1 MSVRTGKMECGICLY
16 ELGQIRQPVCPSC
29 ARAAIYESRIQQIHG
44 LLEKEQLHKRIDT
57 VVQGASVSD
66 IVPQSP
72 DAQSVDLAESSK
84 KLQISR
90 WKTQTTV
97 IEQRI
102 EDIKEQ
108 QMRLREQIENAK
120 ADNER
125 RRQDCRQR
133 RSEIRKAAFD
143 LKSRK
148 PQLVDPMHSEI
159 KRLHHKLGKVNNRLM
174 EGRVQLCRETANI
187 AGLSLRKR
195 KTTDGKYREDYII
208 AGIHIPNLRELNM
221 ARPEYV
227 SATFTNISR
236 LLMTCCHYL
245 SIRPP
250 SEIVCQQAGMAYP
263 AMLSLQ
269 SSYQTMDGTSTSMA
283 QSSIG
288 SIASSRVLTGRS
300 ARPKF
305 RPLHLEKP
313 LPLLAKED
321 PANYNLFIE
330 GATLLAWN
338 VAWLCKTQGMTGIDS
353 WEDVCSIGKNLW
365 QLFMINGETKDKNAT
380 EQDPRAPRFGQ
391 YSHATS
397 YKSLSSPA
405 MADHMR
411 ASSLPPLA
419 SISDRLKSHLLTE
432 MSGAEWELLDE
443 HEWNDDQDDEQAVL
457 IGSDRR
463 AMESRMGVS
472 FMTAVGDPDES
483 IREDGRGKSSSGW
496 TKLKSRPSEG
506 GNE

>member
-1 MSVRTGKMECGICLY
+1 LSLRIDKMECGICSH
-16 ELGQIRQPVCPSC
+16 ELGQKQQPVCPSC
-29 ARAAIYESRIQQIHG
+29 ARTAIYESRIQQVQG

-57 VVQGASVSD
+57 VIQGASVSD
-66 IVPQSP
+66 IAPRSP

-84 KLQISR
+84 KLQTSR
-90 WKTQTTV
+90 WKTQTAT
-97 IEQRI
+97 IDQRI
-102 EDIKEQ
+102 EQIKEQ
-108 QMRLREQIENAK
+108 QVLLREQIRDAK

-125 RRQDCRQR
+125 RRQAHRQR
-133 RSEIRKAAFD
+133 RSEIRKAASD
-143 LKSRK
+143 LKSRE
-148 PQLVDPMHSEI
+148 PQLVEPLQSDL
-159 KRLHHKLGKVNNRLM
+159 KRLHHKLGKVNNRTM
-174 EGRVQLCRETANI
+174 QGRVQLCRETARI

-195 KTTDGKYREDYII
+195 QTTDGKYREDYTIG
-208 AGIHIPNLRELNM
+208 GIHIPNLHELNM
-221 ARPEYV
+221 ARPDYV

-269 SSYQTMDGTSTSMA
+269 SSYQTMDGTSTNMS
-283 QSSIG
+283 QSTIG
-288 SIASSRVLTGRS
+288 GIASSRILTGRS
-300 ARPKF
+300 ARPKL

-321 PANYNLFIE
+321 PATYNLFIE

-338 VAWLCKTQGMTGIDS
+338 VAWLCKTQGMTEIDS

-365 QLFMINGETKDKNAT
+365 QLFMIDDETRDKNGT
-380 EQDPRAPRFGQ
+380 NKEPSAPRFGE

-397 YKSLSSPA
+397 YKSLSNPTI
-405 MADHMR
+405 ADHMR

-443 HEWNDDQDDEQAVL
+443 REWNDDQDDEQAV
-457 IGSDRR
+457 IVGSDRR

-472 FMTAVGDPDES
+472 FMTAIGDPDES
-483 IREDGRGKSSSGW
+483 IREEGKGKSSSGW
-496 TKLKSRPSEG
+496 TKLKSRAGEA

>member
-1 MSVRTGKMECGICLY
+1 MECDICSH
-16 ELGQIRQPVCPSC
+16 ELDQKRQPVCPSC

-44 LLEKEQLHKRIDT
+44 LLEKEQLHKRINT

-90 WKTQTTV
+90 WQTQTAT
-97 IEQRI
+97 IDQRI
-102 EDIKEQ
+102 ADIKEQ
-108 QMRLREQIENAK
+108 QAILREQIKDAK
-120 ADNER
+120 ADKER
-125 RRQDCRQR
+125 RRQEHRLR
-133 RSEIRKAAFD
+133 HSEIRKAASD

-148 PQLVDPMHSEI
+148 PQMVDPLQSEI
-159 KRLHHKLGKVNNRLM
+159 KRLHHKLGKVNNRM
-174 EGRVQLCRETANI
+174 VEGRTQLCRETANI

-208 AGIHIPNLRELNM
+208 GGIHIPNLRELNM

-269 SSYQTMDGTSTSMA
+269 SSYQTVDGTSTSMA
-283 QSSIG
+283 QSTIG
-288 SIASSRVLTGRS
+288 GMASSRILTGRS
-300 ARPKF
+300 ARPKL

-321 PANYNLFIE
+321 PATYNLFIE

-365 QLFMINGETKDKNAT
+365 QLFGINSDTKDKIVTNK
-380 EQDPRAPRFGQ
+380 EPPAPRFGE

-397 YKSLSSPA
+397 YKSLSNPT

-443 HEWNDDQDDEQAVL
+443 REWNDDQDDEQAVL
-457 IGSDRR
+457 VGSDRR
-463 AMESRMGVS
+463 AMESKMGVS

-483 IREDGRGKSSSGW
+483 NREEGKGKSSSGW
-496 TKLKSRPSEG
+496 TKLKSRTSEG